1 MDLNTTFEA
10 DKDTVVMSSL
20 LRLVKSTIGS
30 KSLVGVT
37 GLGLSLFV
45 LSHMAGNLL
54 ILVDPKMY
62 NLYGHAL
69 VTNPLI
75 YLAEMGLIA
84 LFLAH
89 VVKAVLLTFVNRQA
103 RPQKYAMAS
112 SGDKATSAVTKTMW
126 AQGLII
132 FVFVILHL
140 FTFKFGNYYEVIYDG
155 EPVRDLH
162 RLVVEVFAQ
171 PGYLVGYIIALLIL
185 GLHLSHGV
193 GSAFQTLGFNHPKY
207 TPMIKKISC
216 LYAFIVA
223 GGFIA
228 QPLYVFFI
236 YKG

>member
-1 MDLNTTFEA
+1 MG
-10 DKDTVVMSSL
+10 SL
-20 LRLVKSTIGS
+20 LRLAKSTIGS
-30 KSLVGVT
+30 KSMVGVT
-37 GLGLSLFV
+37 GLGLSVFV
-45 LSHMAGNLL
+45 LAHMAGNLL
-54 ILVDPKMY
+54 IFVDPKMY

-75 YLAEMGLIA
+75 YVAEAGLIA

-89 VVKAVLLTFVNRQA
+89 VVKALMLTLSNNQA

-112 SGDKATSAVTKTMW
+112 SGDKATSAVTKSMW
-126 AQGLII
+126 IQGLVIL
-132 FVFVILHL
+132 VFVILHL

-171 PGYLVGYIIALLIL
+171 PGYVIGYVIALLAL
-185 GLHLSHGV
+185 GAHLSHGV
-193 GSAFQTLGFNHPKY
+193 GSAFQTLGFNHPRY

-216 LYAFIVA
+216 IYALVVA